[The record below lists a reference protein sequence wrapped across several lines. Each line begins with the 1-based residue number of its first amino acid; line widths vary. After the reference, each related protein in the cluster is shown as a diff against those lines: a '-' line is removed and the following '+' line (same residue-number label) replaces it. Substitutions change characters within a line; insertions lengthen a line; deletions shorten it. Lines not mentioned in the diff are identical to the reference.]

1 MTPRREV
8 TDTYYEW
15 DVESYDE
22 YGDIIDHNHA
32 DKVPT
37 TPLQYNEKLVLVR
50 NVGIGIAGEPD
61 TFDLSERACAYV
73 EGGKLPAEFDDG
85 SVVPKRFHKE
95 IK

>member
-1 MTPRREV
+1 MTTRREV

-15 DVESYDE
+15 AVESYDGE
-22 YGDIIDHNHA
+22 DIINIDHS
-32 DKVPT
+32 DKLPT

-50 NVGIGIAGEPD
+50 NVGVGIAGEPD
-61 TFDLSERACAYV
+61 SFDLSERAWAYV

-85 SVVPKRFHKE
+85 AAVPKRFHKE